1 MGRRR
6 MRPFKLSFSGRV
18 SLQYSA
24 ASQHGTPGTAP
35 LPLQDGLM
43 NQVGSRYRLVA
54 EIASAAAV
62 ALTLVFVGLQ
72 LREAS
77 RQTALNTTS
86 VQVAAYQELNSQI
99 SHFNE
104 LLLDPEVALVF
115 ERMTDPAWDW
125 SKFDLIQRRQA
136 RSLLYMRVRHAD
148 MAFYQFDRGMLPEER
163 LTSAL
168 RPLLSEIEKPIYR
181 TFWEEVGPNQVPKF
195 RDYLNDRIAEH
206 GRQH

>member
-1 MGRRR
+1 M
-6 MRPFKLSFSGRV
+6 
-18 SLQYSA
+18 
-24 ASQHGTPGTAP
+24 T
-35 LPLQDGLM
+35 
-43 NQVGSRYRLVA
+43 QVGSRYRVVA

-86 VQVAAYQELNSQI
+86 IQVAAYQDLNAQI

-104 LLLDPEVALVF
+104 LLLDPGVALVF

-125 SKFDLIQRRQA
+125 SKFNPIERRQA
-136 RSLLYMRVRHAD
+136 RSLLYMRIRHAD

-163 LTSAL
+163 LNSAL
-168 RPLLSEIEKPIYR
+168 RPLLSDIDNPIFR
-181 TFWEEVGPNQVPKF
+181 TFWEEVAPLQVPGF
-195 RDYLNDRIAEH
+195 RDYLDRRIAE
-206 GRQH
+206 RTR

>member
-1 MGRRR
+1 MTQ
-6 MRPFKLSFSGRV
+6 V
-18 SLQYSA
+18 S
-24 ASQHGTPGTAP
+24 
-35 LPLQDGLM
+35 
-43 NQVGSRYRLVA
+43 SRYRVVA

-86 VQVAAYQELNSQI
+86 LQVAAYQDLNAQI

-115 ERMTDPAWDW
+115 EHIIDASWDW
-125 SKFDLIQRRQA
+125 PKFDPIARRQA
-136 RSLLYMRVRHAD
+136 RSLLYMRIRQAD

-163 LTSAL
+163 LNSAL
-168 RPLLSEIEKPIYR
+168 RPLLSDIDKPVVR
-181 TFWEEVGPNQVPKF
+181 SFWEEVAPLQVPRF
-195 RDYLNDRIAEH
+195 RDYLDARIAE
-206 GRQH
+206 RAR

>member
-1 MGRRR
+1 
-6 MRPFKLSFSGRV
+6 
-18 SLQYSA
+18 
-24 ASQHGTPGTAP
+24 
-35 LPLQDGLM
+35 M

-72 LREAS
+72 LRESS

-104 LLLDPEVALVF
+104 LLLDPGLAVVY
-115 ERMTDPAWDW
+115 ERMTDPAWNW
-125 SKFDLIQRRQA
+125 SKFDVVETRQA
-136 RSLLYMRVRHAD
+136 RSLLYMRIRHAD

-163 LTSAL
+163 LNSAL
-168 RPLLSEIEKPIYR
+168 RPLLSEIDKPIFR
-181 TFWEEVGPNQVPKF
+181 TFWEQVAPYQVPKF

-206 GRQH
+206 RDGQ